1 MSGPQGHNY
10 SVQLGECEVTFET
23 GRLAQQ
29 AGGSVIARAGDTM
42 LLVTATAS
50 KHAREGLN
58 FLPLSVEFE
67 EKLYAAGRI
76 PGSFFRREGR
86 PSEDAVLICRL
97 VDRPLRPLF
106 NKKMRNEVQV
116 IITTISSDGE
126 KHLDILAVNGAS
138 AAMAISDIP
147 WNGPIGAVRVGL
159 IDDELVVN
167 PNIAQIADSKLDL
180 RVAGTKD
187 AIMMVEAGAEEVP
200 EDIML
205 KALRLAHEEIKK
217 VVEVI
222 QRMRDEVGKPKR
234 EVAIAENDPETIAAA
249 EAWLEGKV
257 TPVLEFEGS
266 KAETSQKTEAL
277 REALLAAFADDES
290 KDPNDL
296 TAAFGDVFK
305 KVTRKRILEQGIR
318 PDGRRNDE
326 IRPIWCEVGLLPRAH
341 GSGVFTRGETQVMS
355 IATLGTPDDEQR
367 LDTLG
372 PRDTKRYMHHYNF
385 PPFCVGETGRVGGT
399 KRREVGHGALA
410 ERALIPVLPSEAD
423 FPYTLR
429 VVSETLSS
437 NGSSSMAS
445 VCGSALSLMDAGVPI
460 KSIVSGIAM
469 GLITDPDSDK
479 FSVLSDIQGLEDALG
494 DMDFKVAGTRQGITA
509 LQMDIKI
516 AGIPWA
522 VFEQA
527 LAQAKE
533 GRYYIMEQME
543 ATLGTPREDLSTY
556 APRIITIKVNPDIIG
571 KIIGPGGKTVRSIQ
585 DETGARISIEDD
597 GTVFIATHDGAAAQ
611 LAQVRIEELTATAE
625 IGAIYTGKVVRT
637 TDFGAFVEI
646 LPGTDGLVHISQL
659 ADYRVANVED
669 VAKLG
674 DEIMVMVTNISPEG
688 KIRLSR
694 QAVLEGW
701 TIEEAQERDKGGRSG
716 SRGSRGND
724 RRGGRDR
731 RRR

>member
-29 AGGSVIARAGDTM
+29 AGGSVVIRAGDSM
-42 LLVTATAS
+42 LLVAATAS
-50 KHAREGLN
+50 KHTREGLD
-58 FLPLSVEFE
+58 FFPLSVDFE

-116 IITTISSDGE
+116 VITAISSDGE
-126 KHLDILAVNGAS
+126 KHLDIMAVNGAS

-147 WNGPIGAVRVGL
+147 WNGPVGAVRVGL

-167 PNIAQIADSKLDL
+167 PTVAQMANSKLDL
-180 RVAGTKD
+180 RVAGTED
-187 AIMMVEAGAEEVP
+187 AIMMVEAGAEEVA
-200 EDIML
+200 EDTML
-205 KALRLAHEEIKK
+205 NALRLAHEEIKK
-217 VVEVI
+217 VVAVI

-234 EVAIAENDPETIAAA
+234 DVVIAVNDPETVAAA
-249 EAWLEGKV
+249 EAWLEGKI
-257 TPVLEFEGS
+257 TPVLEFKGT
-266 KAETSQKTEAL
+266 KAEKGAKTEAL
-277 REALLAAFADDES
+277 REELLAAFADDES
-290 KDPNDL
+290 KDPKDL

-305 KVTRKRILEQGIR
+305 RVTRKRILEQGIR
-318 PDGRRNDE
+318 PDGRRTDE

-341 GSGVFTRGETQVMS
+341 GSAVFTRGETQVMS

-385 PPFCVGETGRVGGT
+385 PPYCVGETGRVGGT

-410 ERALIPVLPSEAD
+410 ERAIIPVLPSEAD

-469 GLITDPDSDK
+469 GLITDPDSDN

-533 GRYYIMEQME
+533 GRYHIMGKME
-543 ATLGTPREDLSTY
+543 ETLGDPREDLSTY
-556 APRIITIKVNPDIIG
+556 APRIVTIKVNPDIIG

-585 DETGARISIEDD
+585 EETGARISIEDD
-597 GTVFIATHDGAAAQ
+597 GTVFISTHDGAAAQ

-701 TIEEAQERDKGGRSG
+701 TIEEAQERDKGGRGG
-716 SRGSRGND
+716 SRSRGND

>member
-23 GRLAQQ
+23 GKLAQQ
-29 AGGSVIARAGDTM
+29 AGGSVVIRAGDSM
-42 LLVTATAS
+42 LLVAATAS
-50 KHAREGLN
+50 KHTREGLD
-58 FLPLSVEFE
+58 FFPLSVDFE

-116 IITTISSDGE
+116 VITAISSDGE
-126 KHLDILAVNGAS
+126 KHLDIMAVNGAS

-147 WNGPIGAVRVGL
+147 WDGPVGAVRVGL
-159 IDDELVVN
+159 INNELIVN
-167 PNIAQIADSKLDL
+167 PNVTQMGKSKLDL
-180 RVAGTKD
+180 RVAGTAD
-187 AIMMVEAGAEEVP
+187 AIMMVEAGAEEVA
-200 EDIML
+200 EDTML
-205 KALRLAHEEIKK
+205 NALRLAHEEIKK
-217 VVEVI
+217 VVAVI
-222 QRMRDEVGKPKR
+222 QRMKDEVGKPKLNA
-234 EVAIAENDPETIAAA
+234 VIAQNNPETVAAA
-249 EAWLEGKV
+249 EAWLEGKII
-257 TPVLEFEGS
+257 PILEFEGS
-266 KAETSQKTEAL
+266 KTEKGAKTEAL
-277 REALLAAFADDES
+277 REELLAAFADDES
-290 KDPNDL
+290 KDPKDL

-318 PDGRRNDE
+318 PDGRRTDE

-341 GSGVFTRGETQVMS
+341 GSAVFTRGETQVMS

-372 PRDTKRYMHHYNF
+372 PRDSKRYMHHYNF
-385 PPFCVGETGRVGGT
+385 PPYCTGETGRVGGT

-410 ERALIPVLPSEAD
+410 ERAIIPVLPSEAD

-527 LAQAKE
+527 LAQAKK
-533 GRYYIMEQME
+533 GRYHIMAKME
-543 ATLGTPREDLSTY
+543 ETLSGPRKDLSTY

-585 DETGARISIEDD
+585 EETGARISIEDD
-597 GTVFIATHDGAAAQ
+597 GTVFISTHDGAAAQ

-701 TIEEAQERDKGGRSG
+701 TVEEAQERDKGGRGG
-716 SRGSRGND
+716 SRSRGD

>member
-1 MSGPQGHNY
+1 M
-10 SVQLGECEVTFET
+10 
-23 GRLAQQ
+23 
-29 AGGSVIARAGDTM
+29 
-42 LLVTATAS
+42 
-50 KHAREGLN
+50 
-58 FLPLSVEFE
+58 
-67 EKLYAAGRI
+67 
-76 PGSFFRREGR
+76 
-86 PSEDAVLICRL
+86 
-97 VDRPLRPLF
+97 
-106 NKKMRNEVQV
+106 
-116 IITTISSDGE
+116 
-126 KHLDILAVNGAS
+126 
-138 AAMAISDIP
+138 
-147 WNGPIGAVRVGL
+147 
-159 IDDELVVN
+159 
-167 PNIAQIADSKLDL
+167 
-180 RVAGTKD
+180 
-187 AIMMVEAGAEEVP
+187 
-200 EDIML
+200 
-205 KALRLAHEEIKK
+205 
-217 VVEVI
+217 
-222 QRMRDEVGKPKR
+222 
-234 EVAIAENDPETIAAA
+234 
-249 EAWLEGKV
+249 
-257 TPVLEFEGS
+257 
-266 KAETSQKTEAL
+266 
-277 REALLAAFADDES
+277 AAFADDES
-290 KDPNDL
+290 KAPNDL

-318 PDGRRNDE
+318 PDGRRGDE

-372 PRDTKRYMHHYNF
+372 PRGTKRFMHHYNF
-385 PPFCVGETGRVGGT
+385 PPFCVGETGRVSGT

-429 VVSETLSS
+429 IVSETLGS

-533 GRYYIMEQME
+533 GRYHIMEQME
-543 ATLGTPREDLSTY
+543 KTLSAPRDDLSTY
-556 APRIITIKVNPDIIG
+556 APRIITIKVNPEIIG

-597 GTVFIATHDGAAAQ
+597 GTVFISTHDGAAAQ

-701 TIEEAQERDKGGRSG
+701 TIEEAQERDKGGRGG
-716 SRGSRGND
+716 S
-724 RRGGRDR
+724 RGGRDR
-731 RRR
+731 RGGGRDRRRH